1 MKTFRL
7 KHIATAATLLGCVCS
22 LQSCLDYMDPG
33 QELGPNEIQVEDV
46 IYQGEADKLDYLR
59 PITEEGFDA
68 AAQALDTKFAQA
80 LGGEYAMGGGKEA
93 QFPGAHAYQRMFSL
107 GPDCYAQYFVVPHHD
122 FMYGTLTS
130 TYAVSRDFNP
140 GPFSS
145 YEIVKNAI
153 VPLLNHPQIDSIPEM
168 KAINLLLFD
177 ISSQQVADLYGPF
190 PYVDYKGNKVTNPF
204 EYNDLRTI
212 YTNIEANVDSI
223 VNCLRH
229 FEQRPDWYK
238 AKVRNIVMQ
247 YTRIN
252 QDWLTGC
259 ENLENW
265 VRLANSLK
273 LRMAMHMTKV
283 DAGLAKQWA
292 EEAVASGVIER
303 AEQQALLQP
312 ATLGFTH
319 PLLEIVNSWNDLRL
333 SASFESLLMSLN
345 HPYAKHIFAKNGVAL
360 TNTQTGEVTA
370 ADSRLAGMRSGV
382 ATGIGQSA
390 DNNPQIGYSALQ
402 PENIA
407 MAPIFI
413 MKWAEVDFLRA
424 EGALRGWDMGGAAEF
439 FYNRGIENA
448 DMEDPMIT
456 GGQGFYQEALPDY
469 MAQEEAT
476 DYTYV
481 DALGTTP
488 DMPSVTKIGVK
499 WNEADS
505 REVKLEKIIT
515 QKYLALFPFSHEAW
529 TELRRTGY
537 PKLFPVLN
545 PQDGDGSLHEGD
557 IIRRMPFPGYDD
569 ASIQDIQNSGLKALG
584 GADQQGTRLW
594 WDVDAPNF

>member
-1 MKTFRL
+1 M
-7 KHIATAATLLGCVCS
+7 ALGTMG

-33 QELGPNEIQVEDV
+33 QELGPNEVTVDDV
-46 IYQGEADKLDYLR
+46 IYQGEADKLDYR
-59 PITEEGFDA
+59 RDITEAGFDA
-68 AAQALDTKFAQA
+68 AAAALDTRFSQA

-145 YEIVKNAI
+145 YEIAKNAF
-153 VPLLNHPQIDSIPEM
+153 VPLINHPQIDSIPEL

-190 PYVDYKGNKVTNPF
+190 PYVDYKGNKVSNPF
-204 EYNDLRTI
+204 TYNDLRTI

-223 VNCLRH
+223 VACLRH

-238 AKVRNIVMQ
+238 GKVEGLIMQ
-247 YTRIN
+247 YTRLN
-252 QDWLTGC
+252 QDWYSGC
-259 ENLENW
+259 PTLDNW

-283 DAGLAKQWA
+283 DPTLAQKWA
-292 EEAVASGVIER
+292 EEAVASGVIES

-312 ATLGFTH
+312 AMLGFDH
-319 PLLEIVNSWNDLRL
+319 PLLTIINSWCDLRL
-333 SASFESLLMSLN
+333 SASFESILKSLN
-345 HPYAKHIFAKNGVAL
+345 HPYADHIFAPNSVNL
-360 TNTQTGEVTA
+360 TSSRTGEVTA
-370 ADSRLAGMRSGV
+370 AGTRLAGMREGA

-390 DNNPQIGYSALQ
+390 DNNPQIGYSGIQ

-407 MAPIFI
+407 FAPIYI

-424 EGALRGWDMGGAAEF
+424 EGALRGWNMGGSAEH

-448 DMEDPMIT
+448 DIEDPMMT
-456 GGQGFYQEALPDY
+456 GGNGYYQQHLAAY
-469 MAQEEAT
+469 MAQESAT
-476 DYTYV
+476 PYTYV
-481 DALGTTP
+481 DALGDTP
-488 DMPSVTKIGVK
+488 DMPSVTTIGVK

-515 QKYLALFPFSHEAW
+515 QKYIALFPHSYEAW
-529 TELRRTGY
+529 TDLRRTGY
-537 PKLFPVLN
+537 PRLFPVLN
-545 PQDGDGSLHEGD
+545 PQDGDGSLHDGD
-557 IIRRMPFPGYDD
+557 VIRRMPFPGYDD
-569 ASIQDIQNSGLKALG
+569 ASILDIQTTGLPALG
-584 GADQQGTRLW
+584 GADQQATRLW

>member
-1 MKTFRL
+1 M
-7 KHIATAATLLGCVCS
+7 ALGTCS

-33 QELGPNEIQVEDV
+33 QELGPNEVTVDDV
-46 IYQGEADKLDYLR
+46 IYQGEADKLDYR
-59 PITEEGFDA
+59 RAITEAGFDSA
-68 AAQALDTKFAQA
+68 AKALDTRFAQA

-107 GPDCYAQYFVVPHHD
+107 GPDCYAQYFVVPHYN

-130 TYAVSRDFNP
+130 TYAISRDFNP

-153 VPLLNHPQIDSIPEM
+153 VPLINHPQIDSIPEM

-190 PYVDYKGNKVTNPF
+190 PYVDYKGNKVSNPF
-204 EYNDLRTI
+204 TYNDLRTI

-223 VNCLRH
+223 VDCLRY

-238 AKVRNIVMQ
+238 AKVDSIVMQ
-247 YTRIN
+247 YTRLN
-252 QDWLTGC
+252 QDWYNGC
-259 ENLENW
+259 PTLDNW
-265 VRLANSLK
+265 IRLANSLK

-283 DAGLAKQWA
+283 DAELAQKWA
-292 EEAVASGVIER
+292 EEAVASGVIEN
-303 AEQQALLQP
+303 ADQQALLQP
-312 ATLGFTH
+312 AQIGFDH
-319 PLLEIVNSWNDLRL
+319 PLLTIVNSWGDLRL

-345 HPYAKHIFAKNGVAL
+345 HPYAKHVFAKNSVDL
-360 TNTQTGEVTA
+360 TNKTTGEVTPA
-370 ADSRLAGMRSGV
+370 ETRLAGMREGAV
-382 ATGIGQSA
+382 TGNGQSA

-402 PENIA
+402 PENIVF
-407 MAPIFI
+407 APVFI

-424 EGALRGWDMGGAAEF
+424 EGALRGWNMGGTAEF

-448 DMEDPMIT
+448 DMEDPMVT
-456 GGQGFYQEALPDY
+456 QGQGFYQEALADY
-469 MAQEEAT
+469 MAQEKAT

-481 DALGTTP
+481 DALGENP

-499 WNEADS
+499 WNEGDS

-515 QKYLALFPFSHEAW
+515 QKYIALFPQSYEAW
-529 TELRRTGY
+529 VDLRRTGY
-537 PKLFPVLN
+537 PRVFPVLN
-545 PQDGDGSLHEGD
+545 PQDGDGSLKDGD
-557 IIRRMPFPGYDD
+557 LIRRMPFPGYDD
-569 ASIQDIQNSGLKALG
+569 ASIQDIQSTGLKALG
-584 GADQQGTRLW
+584 GADEQGTRLW
-594 WDVDAPNF
+594 WDVDKGNF

>member
-1 MKTFRL
+1 M
-7 KHIATAATLLGCVCS
+7 ALGTCS

-33 QELGPNEIQVEDV
+33 QELGPNEVTVDDV
-46 IYQGEADKLDYLR
+46 IYQGEADKLDYR
-59 PITEEGFDA
+59 RAITEAGFDSA
-68 AAQALDTKFAQA
+68 AKALDTRFAQA

-107 GPDCYAQYFVVPHHD
+107 GPDCYAQYFVVPHYN

-130 TYAVSRDFNP
+130 TYAISRDFNP

-153 VPLLNHPQIDSIPEM
+153 VPLINHPQIDSIPEM

-190 PYVDYKGNKVTNPF
+190 PYVDYKGNKVSNPF
-204 EYNDLRTI
+204 TYNDLRTI

-223 VNCLRH
+223 VDCLRY

-238 AKVRNIVMQ
+238 AKVESIIMQ
-247 YTRIN
+247 YTRLN
-252 QDWLTGC
+252 QDWYNGC
-259 ENLENW
+259 PTLDNW
-265 VRLANSLK
+265 IRLANSLK

-283 DAGLAKQWA
+283 DAELAQKWA
-292 EEAVASGVIER
+292 EEAVASGVIEN
-303 AEQQALLQP
+303 ADQQALLQP
-312 ATLGFTH
+312 AQLGFDH
-319 PLLEIVNSWNDLRL
+319 PLLTIVNSWGDLRL

-345 HPYAKHIFAKNGVAL
+345 HPYAKHVFAKNSVDL
-360 TNTQTGEVTA
+360 TNKTTGEVTPA
-370 ADSRLAGMRSGV
+370 ETRLAGMREGAV
-382 ATGIGQSA
+382 TGNGQSA

-402 PENIA
+402 PENIV
-407 MAPIFI
+407 MAPVFI

-424 EGALRGWDMGGAAEF
+424 EGALRGWNMGGTAEF

-448 DMEDPMIT
+448 DMEDPMVT
-456 GGQGFYQEALPDY
+456 GGQGFYQEALADY
-469 MAQEEAT
+469 MAQEKAT

-481 DALGTTP
+481 DALGENP

-499 WNEADS
+499 WNEGDS

-515 QKYLALFPFSHEAW
+515 QKYIALFPQSYEAW
-529 TELRRTGY
+529 VDLRRTGY
-537 PKLFPVLN
+537 PRVFPVLN
-545 PQDGDGSLHEGD
+545 PQDGDGSLKDGD
-557 IIRRMPFPGYDD
+557 LIRRMPFPGYDD
-569 ASIQDIQNSGLKALG
+569 ASIQDIQSTGLKALG
-584 GADQQGTRLW
+584 GADEQGTRLW
-594 WDVDAPNF
+594 WDVDKGNF